1 MKPTIFSGVQP
12 SGIPTIGNYIGA
24 MKGFVDLQDDYETTY
39 CIVNQHAITVYQD
52 PKTLSQTTRLLAAL
66 YIAMGL
72 DPQKST
78 IFIQSDVPAHAQAAW
93 IVLCQTGVGE
103 LERMTQYKDKAQKQ
117 EVVSAGL
124 LAYPALMVADI
135 ILYDAQ
141 YIPVG
146 EDQKQHLELTRNFV
160 DRFNNRYGNGK
171 DLLVKPEPMIPKSG
185 GRILSLQ
192 DPTSKMSKSDAN
204 TKAFI
209 SMLDE
214 PKTIIKKIKSAVT
227 DSVGEVNYDKENQPA
242 ISNLL
247 DIYSALSNRSIDD
260 LVNEYHSLGYG
271 KFKSDVADQ
280 VVATFEPIQQKYH
293 QLVNSQELTDILVE
307 GAKTANET
315 ATRTLS
321 RMEKAIGL
329 TYKPSLY

>member
-1 MKPTIFSGVQP
+1 MKPTVFSGVQP

-24 MKGFVDLQDDYETTY
+24 MKGFVDLQDDYDTTY

-52 PKTLSQTTRLLAAL
+52 PKTLSQSTRMIAAL
-66 YIAMGL
+66 YVAIGL
-72 DPQKST
+72 DPNKSI

-93 IVLCQTGVGE
+93 LVLCQTGLGE
-103 LERMTQYKDKAQKQ
+103 LERMTQFKDKAQKQ
-117 EVVSAGL
+117 ELVSAGL
-124 LAYPALMVADI
+124 LSYPALMVADI
-135 ILYDAQ
+135 VLYDAQ

-160 DRFNNRYGNGK
+160 DRFNNRYGK
-171 DLLVKPEPMIPKSG
+171 DLLVKPEPMIPSSG

-192 DPTSKMSKSDAN
+192 DPTSKMSKSDVN
-204 TKAFI
+204 TRGFI

-227 DSVGEVNYDKENQPA
+227 DSVGEVNYDKENQAA

-247 DIYSALSNRSIDD
+247 DIYSALSGRSIDD
-260 LVNEYHSLGYG
+260 LVNEYHSAGYG

-280 VVATFEPIQQKYH
+280 VVAVLEPIQQKYYR
-293 QLVNSQELTDILVE
+293 LIDNQELTDILID
-307 GAKTANET
+307 GAKAANET

-321 RMEKAIGL
+321 RMERAIGL
-329 TYKPSLY
+329 TYKPSLYV

>member
-1 MKPTIFSGVQP
+1 MKPTVFSGVQP

-24 MKGFVDLQDDYETTY
+24 MKGFVDLQDDYDTTY

-52 PKTLSQTTRLLAAL
+52 PKTLSHSTRMIAAL
-66 YIAMGL
+66 YVAIGL
-72 DPQKST
+72 DPNKST

-93 IVLCQTGVGE
+93 LVLCQTGLGE

-117 EVVSAGL
+117 ELVSAGL
-124 LAYPALMVADI
+124 LSYPALMVADI
-135 ILYDAQ
+135 VLYDAQ

-160 DRFNNRYGNGK
+160 DRFNNRYGK
-171 DLLVKPEPMIPKSG
+171 DLLVKPEPMIPSSG

-192 DPTSKMSKSDAN
+192 DPTSKMSKSDVN
-204 TKAFI
+204 TRGFI

-227 DSVGEVNYDKENQPA
+227 DSVGEVNYDKENQAA

-247 DIYSALSNRSIDD
+247 DIYSALSGRSIDH
-260 LVNEYHSLGYG
+260 LVNEYHSAGYG

-280 VVATFEPIQQKYH
+280 VVAVLEPIQQKYYR
-293 QLVNSQELTDILVE
+293 LIDNQELTDILID
-307 GAKTANET
+307 GAKAANET

-321 RMEKAIGL
+321 RMERAIGL
-329 TYKPSLY
+329 TYKPSLYV